1 MSRIKKHGAFLQYLV
16 RAKPK
21 ERKQLIKN
29 ASKVELN
36 SVCEVCKNILAGRIP
51 LRGQQQHRRLC
62 RYKNILRKLANR
74 GVRLETKRRL
84 LQQQSG
90 GALLPLLAPL
100 VIPLI
105 SSLVSSIAGRSSNSN

>member
-1 MSRIKKHGAFLQYLV
+1 MSRISKHGAFLHYLV

-21 ERKQLIKN
+21 ERNTLIKH

-51 LRGQQQHRRLC
+51 VRGQHHRRLC
-62 RYKNILRKLANR
+62 RYKNIVRTLANKR
-74 GVRLETKRRL
+74 VGVERKRRI

-105 SSLVSSIAGRSSNSN
+105 GSLISRFSSSSSAS